1 MFLFYWLIAILPLEE
16 HELWGRVLFGNFT
29 VIKLLGLA
37 VFLYALGY
45 ACWKGRWPS
54 FRGTTAHSVLLFLGL
69 QCGNY
74 FSHIADLQNPMMAY
88 SHVISILTLFISAL
102 ILLD

>member
-1 MFLFYWLIAILPLEE
+1 MFLFYWLIAILPLEQ
-16 HELWGRVLFGNFT
+16 HDLWGRVLFGNFT

-54 FRGTTAHSVLLFLGL
+54 FRSPIAHSVLLLIVWQF
-69 QCGNY
+69 GNY
-74 FSHIADLQNPMMAY
+74 FFHIADLQNPMMAY
-88 SHVISILTLFISAL
+88 SHVISILILFI
-102 ILLD
+102 